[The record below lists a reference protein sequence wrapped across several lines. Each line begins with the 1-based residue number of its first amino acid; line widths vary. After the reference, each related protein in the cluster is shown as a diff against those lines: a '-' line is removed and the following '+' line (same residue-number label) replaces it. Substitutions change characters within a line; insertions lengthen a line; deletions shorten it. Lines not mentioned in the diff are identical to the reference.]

1 MAIQVFD
8 LEKKTLEVER
18 TDWSA
23 AFYGQEIECLGVYQG
38 EILCNTCVGSLF
50 AVPFGTLEEDLCTM
64 K

>member
-1 MAIQVFD
+1 M
-8 LEKKTLEVER
+8 ER

-50 AVPFGTLEEDLCTM
+50 AVPFGALEEDLCTM